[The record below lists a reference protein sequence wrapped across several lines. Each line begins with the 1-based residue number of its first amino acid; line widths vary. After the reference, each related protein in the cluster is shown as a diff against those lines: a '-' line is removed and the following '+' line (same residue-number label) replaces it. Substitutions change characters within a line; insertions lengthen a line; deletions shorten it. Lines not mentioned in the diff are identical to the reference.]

1 MNFVEYD
8 LEYWY
13 SQHRATEDQ
22 IKDIFFQILLGLYYI
37 HSAECVHR
45 NLTPS
50 SILLSDSQKVRLAG
64 FGSAFSL
71 FSQPIM
77 GSGAQ
82 HSSQMSSSL
91 AYLRYCAPELI
102 YNPQIFMSEW
112 NYWKEADIWSVG
124 CVFAEVFLRHSLFG
138 LSAQAVE
145 NSRDDTMILRAIYRI
160 SDCRPTTPG
169 FVEKHPILKGVD
181 AFFKSGEG
189 GKLEQTNL
197 KQLIPTAPPQ
207 ALDLLSK
214 MLQIEYHKRIDVITA
229 IHHPW
234 FSDHP
239 LFSAPKHSCHFANEL
254 SGRIILSLLFSLSM
268 TNLFLILDDDVPH
281 FVANAILV

>member
-13 SQHRATEDQ
+13 SQHRPTEDQ

-64 FGSAFSL
+64 FSSAFSL

-91 AYLRYCAPELI
+91 GYLRYCAPELI

-112 NYWKEADIWSVG
+112 NYWKEADVWSVG
-124 CVFAEVFLRHSLFG
+124 CVLAEVFLRHSLFG
-138 LSAQAVE
+138 LSTQAVE
-145 NSRDDTMILRAIYRI
+145 NTRDDAMILRAIYRI
-160 SDCRPTTPG
+160 SECRPTSPG

-197 KQLIPTAPPQ
+197 KQLIPNAPPQ

-254 SGRIILSLLFSLSM
+254 SGNIPTMIIITSIQHFLLF
-268 TNLFLILDDDVPH
+268 
-281 FVANAILV
+281 